1 MREVLDAPN
10 VMNMI
15 KDTKAA
21 QEVRMAERNQIGL
34 TFRIVSTVQSFSFS
48 FIKIEKERKKKR
60 FEIVSNLICSR
71 TSIVLSRVVL
81 AIV

>member
-10 VMNMI
+10 VMKMI

-71 TSIVLSRVVL
+71 TSIVLSHVVL

>member
-10 VMNMI
+10 VMKMI

-71 TSIVLSRVVL
+71 TSIVLSCVVL